1 MDASSASGSMSVS
14 SMCSHQDA
22 RKSSACGRPRTTSS
36 RRMPRPVVRWSAP
49 RGSPWVRSL
58 ASWSRVL
65 QLRQSLLFLMMWS
78 MTSRVVTREER
89 LYLDQFKRPSINAY
103 LNLFWYWLVLF
114 LFAGVMNLCGYY
126 WLTLK
131 ILLWLI
137 ASGYHQLPWLH
148 RLYFL
153 YSLHICMISNARLCI
168 VLQSMLLASYRVTG

>member
-65 QLRQSLLFLMMWS
+65 QLRQSLLFLMMLS
-78 MTSRVVTREER
+78 MTSRVVTRE
-89 LYLDQFKRPSINAY
+89 NVC
-103 LNLFWYWLVLF
+103 NLISSSDLASMLIWIFFWYWLVLF
-114 LFAGVMNLCGYY
+114 LFAGCWCYKPM
-126 WLTLK
+126 WL
-131 ILLWLI
+131 LLVNIKDFAMVDCIWLP
-137 ASGYHQLPWLH
+137 SSYPD
-148 RLYFL
+148 
-153 YSLHICMISNARLCI
+153 CI
-168 VLQSMLLASYRVTG
+168 VYIFLVCLFVCPQMLASWAVLS